1 MIEKKI
7 TLVPIGHIDDSLL
20 EYICQSIQSTFNL
33 DSILIPCQDLLGEVP
48 DPVYGGRYNSTT
60 LIKQLS
66 ECLPEK
72 IFKMVAVTEM
82 DLYSPIFSCF
92 FGEAQLGGCCAL
104 ISLHRLHQEYY
115 GLHQDDPLFRSRF
128 EKEVIHEISH
138 LFGLVHCNDSHCIM
152 YPSNNIIDTDVKS
165 SSFCP
170 RCRVLMERALESLS
184 GVM

>member
-1 MIEKKI
+1 MVKKKI

-20 EYICQSIQSTFNL
+20 EYICQSIGNTFQL
-33 DSILIPCQDLLGEVP
+33 DSRIISCQDLLGEVP
-48 DPVYGGRYNSTT
+48 EPVYGGKYNSTT
-60 LIKQLS
+60 LIKGLS

-72 IFKMVAVTEM
+72 IYKMVAITEL

-92 FGEAQLGGCCAL
+92 FGEAQLNGCCAL

-115 GLHQDDPLFRSRF
+115 GLAGDDSLFLSRC

-138 LFGLVHCNDSHCIM
+138 LFGLVHCTDIHCIM

-165 SSFCP
+165 NSFCP
-170 RCRVLMERALESLS
+170 KCRVLIEQAL
-184 GVM
+184 

>member
-7 TLVPIGHIDDSLL
+7 TLVSIGQINDSLL
-20 EYICQSIQSTFNL
+20 EYIRQSIRNTFHLESHLNT
-33 DSILIPCQDLLGEVP
+33 SQDLMGEVP
-48 DPVYGGRYNSTT
+48 DPVYGGKYNSTT

-72 IFKMVAVTEM
+72 IFKMVAITEM

-92 FGEAQLGGCCAL
+92 FGEAQLNGCCAL
-104 ISLHRLHQEYY
+104 VSLHRLHQEYY
-115 GLHQDDPLFRSRF
+115 GLAQDDALFRSRC
-128 EKEVIHEISH
+128 EKEVVHEISH
-138 LFGLVHCNDSHCIM
+138 LFGLVHCNDSYCIM

-170 RCRVLMERALESLS
+170 SCQVLIERAL
-184 GVM
+184 G